1 MPIAL
6 ILREGR
12 VRFARTPA
20 ALQAAPNKRLRY
32 HVPIALI
39 LREANIEDAGE
50 PAYERGVA
58 VFPSLERAARAVA
71 TLLEWRRR
79 REGLPELFER

>member
-1 MPIAL
+1 MPVAL
-6 ILREGR
+6 
-12 VRFARTPA
+12 V
-20 ALQAAPNKRLRY
+20 
-32 HVPIALI
+32 
-39 LREANIEDAGE
+39 LREAQIEDAGQ

-58 VFPSLERAARAVA
+58 VFPTLERAARAVA